1 MLSCSVLFNSLQPH
15 GTVACQ
21 VPLSME
27 FSRQG
32 YRGGLPGD
40 LTDPRME
47 HPCILFLLHW
57 QAYSL
62 RLSRQ
67 GSPGGWNQGL
77 NPNLG
82 FRTDV
87 LCLLALLDLG
97 NAVEIESANAKTF
110 LYLEK
115 KQVHIKF
122 GSTNECLAR
131 VCSFSYQQLSGYRVS
146 IWQRLKWL
154 PPTVLISQRS
164 LAGWPVPC
172 VISNS
177 WLICESAGT
186 ALLQT

>member
-62 RLSRQ
+62 RLSCQ

-115 KQVHIKF
+115 NRFTLNLEVQ
-122 GSTNECLAR
+122 TN
-131 VCSFSYQQLSGYRVS
+131 
-146 IWQRLKWL
+146 
-154 PPTVLISQRS
+154 VLQ
-164 LAGWPVPC
+164 
-172 VISNS
+172 
-177 WLICESAGT
+177 ESAHLVT
-186 ALLQT
+186 SSCPATEFLYDSVSNDCPRLFSSRSAH

>member
-27 FSRQG
+27 FSRQE

-67 GSPGGWNQGL
+67 GNPGGWNQGL

-115 KQVHIKF
+115 NRFTLNLEVQM
-122 GSTNECLAR
+122 N
-131 VCSFSYQQLSGYRVS
+131 
-146 IWQRLKWL
+146 
-154 PPTVLISQRS
+154 VLQ
-164 LAGWPVPC
+164 
-172 VISNS
+172 
-177 WLICESAGT
+177 ESAHLVT
-186 ALLQT
+186 SSCPATEFLYDSVSNDCPRLFSSRSAH

>member
-1 MLSCSVLFNSLQPH
+1 MLSCSVLSNSLQPH

-27 FSRQG
+27 FSRQE
-32 YRGGLPGD
+32 YRGGLPGE

-62 RLSRQ
+62 RLSHQ

-77 NPNLG
+77 KPNLA
-82 FRTDV
+82 FRTAV

-115 KQVHIKF
+115 NRFTLNLEVQM
-122 GSTNECLAR
+122 N
-131 VCSFSYQQLSGYRVS
+131 
-146 IWQRLKWL
+146 
-154 PPTVLISQRS
+154 VLQESAH
-164 LAGWPVPC
+164 L
-172 VISNS
+172 VISS
-177 WLICESAGT
+177 CPATQSFYMTASQMT
-186 ALLQT
+186 ALDCSPSRSAH